1 MDLKDF
7 GKFIAQL
14 RKEKNLTQK
23 DLANKLGIT
32 DKTVSKWET
41 GVMAPD
47 ISLLNELSSILD
59 ITSTELLNGQRCDE
73 LIKKD
78 TADKLLIQVL
88 NLYNKISNLK
98 IKKIMISCFT
108 CLIFIFLVTLG
119 LFTYNNYNN
128 CFLYNIVSKNESVQI
143 EGIIAINQKKN
154 KIIINK
160 IYYSDPFI
168 GTDLESKIN
177 SLKII
182 LKEKNKT
189 IFTEEYIENENTLS
203 NSLSKVSINLDE
215 TKNYQ
220 EYILS
225 KKEINSVTLTIQYTT
240 TEDEIK
246 NIKVPLNLVLEFSN
260 NKIIY
265 D

>member
-14 RKEKNLTQK
+14 RKEKKLTQK
-23 DLANKLGIT
+23 DLANKLGIN

-47 ISLLNELSSILD
+47 ISLLNELSSILG
-59 ITSTELLNGQRCDE
+59 ITSTELLNGQRCDN

-88 NLYNKISNLK
+88 NLYNKINNLK
-98 IKKIMISCFT
+98 IKKIMISCVS
-108 CLIFIFLVTLG
+108 CLILIFLVTLG

>member
-1 MDLKDF
+1 MLF
-7 GKFIAQL
+7 
-14 RKEKNLTQK
+14 R
-23 DLANKLGIT
+23 
-32 DKTVSKWET
+32 S
-41 GVMAPD
+41 
-47 ISLLNELSSILD
+47 
-59 ITSTELLNGQRCDE
+59 
-73 LIKKD
+73 
-78 TADKLLIQVL
+78 
-88 NLYNKISNLK
+88 
-98 IKKIMISCFT
+98 IMISCFT